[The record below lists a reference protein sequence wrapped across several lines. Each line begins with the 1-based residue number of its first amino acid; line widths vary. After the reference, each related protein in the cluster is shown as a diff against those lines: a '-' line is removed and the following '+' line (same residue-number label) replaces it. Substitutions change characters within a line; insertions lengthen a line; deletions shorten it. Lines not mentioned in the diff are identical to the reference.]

1 MHATSLAVMRPCSP
15 PHLSRHRFSCSTM
28 VGALPTMVFCPT
40 SVPLATRRW
49 LTPFILY
56 AYCISP
62 VANPGLG
69 GGGGLSSLLLPLLP
83 SSSSKF
89 LREAW
94 RGYHGSHGGRGLEPP
109 RPTAGSAVASRS
121 TSLMHAISMLC
132 IFLST
137 LPPATT
143 LFIYH
148 GRSSFYH
155 GVSPN
160 SALPAAS
167 ATSDSSLTSEFL
179 LQRSLIDAPS

>member
-1 MHATSLAVMRPCSP
+1 
-15 PHLSRHRFSCSTM
+15 
-28 VGALPTMVFCPT
+28 
-40 SVPLATRRW
+40 
-49 LTPFILY
+49 
-56 AYCISP
+56 
-62 VANPGLG
+62 
-69 GGGGLSSLLLPLLP
+69 
-83 SSSSKF
+83 
-89 LREAW
+89 
-94 RGYHGSHGGRGLEPP
+94 
-109 RPTAGSAVASRS
+109 
-121 TSLMHAISMLC
+121 LMHAISMLC